1 MQGGGNG
8 AVHMRRRS
16 SRISPNPNNGEGFDQ
31 QQHRQ
36 SVYGGTTRTPKL
48 EQGHQFEPYSTSSR
62 GRRPTLPAGIG
73 AGSRSRA
80 GINTTYLTRLAGY
93 VLRLLSSPRGLIT
106 LGSVTMLWLMTSYIS
121 EHADQLASRPV
132 PPILLPIVRQGG
144 TLVDRISPH
153 YGGRIKNWHDY
164 QVANN
169 PNRQLTP
176 EEIEM
181 QSRHTFHPNG
191 LLLVNPKGRHPIS
204 VLIEDAESKWR
215 RKLEKQSRT
224 LQEAVQEYKQRYRRN
239 PPKGFD
245 KWWDFAERHDIQLRD
260 EYDQIAYDLAPHWAL
275 EAHDSRHRN
284 RVMQD
289 REHTFTAEMTPGH
302 KRVGLHGQHRDLKRA
317 TDIRDLLE
325 MFAQDLPFNLNFTF
339 IIDDNPAVMMPYS
352 QRIRMVELAEQGEYY
367 GPSEFV
373 EPHDPELSYFAQ
385 ACSPNSPLR
394 RSELGHN
401 VQDFSGDARRS
412 FIWDHAKAIDLC
424 QHPEQR
430 RLHGHLM
437 QEGVPFSPLVP
448 LLTFAKTRMHADILA
463 TPLEQ
468 YSDTYVGYEP
478 PWEQKSHNKLLWR
491 GSTTGVE
498 FDKHTPWRQSQ
509 RARLHFLSQNMDGEK
524 PVIFSQGSAVKEANL
539 SIAEMNHL
547 YMDMAF
553 SGEPAQCDPETCEV
567 MRKDIRFKSLIGLE
581 DSNQYKYLIDVDGN
595 GWSGRFHRLMSMK
608 AMILNLV
615 SRSTAF
621 PEWYQDRIQP
631 WVHYVPV
638 KIDYSDL
645 YDIMT
650 YFIGTPDGQGGHDS
664 VAERIGEAGRL
675 WAKNYWRKADMAA
688 YMYRLSLEYS
698 RILHH
703 DEDDVDFVPDI
714 TFD

>member
-1 MQGGGNG
+1 MQGGG
-8 AVHMRRRS
+8 HMRRRS
-16 SRISPNPNNGEGFDQ
+16 SRISPNPGESVTVTGYE
-31 QQHRQ
+31 HRG
-36 SVYGGTTRTPKL
+36 SVYGGSTRTPKL
-48 EQGHQFEPYSTSSR
+48 EQGHQFEHFPSQSR
-62 GRRPTLPAGIG
+62 RRPTLHGPAGV
-73 AGSRSRA
+73 S
-80 GINTTYLTRLAGY
+80 TTSLSRLAGY
-93 VLRLLSSPRGLIT
+93 ALRMLGSPRALVT
-106 LGSVTMLWLMTSYIS
+106 LGSVTLLWLLTSYIS
-121 EHADQLASRPV
+121 EHADQLSSRPV

-144 TLVDRISPH
+144 SLVDKISPH
-153 YGGRIKNWHDY
+153 YGGRIKDWHDY

-169 PNRQLTP
+169 PNRPLTP

-191 LLLVNPKGRHPIS
+191 LLIVNPKGRHPIS

-215 RKLEKQSRT
+215 RKVETQSRT
-224 LQEAVQEYKQRYRRN
+224 LSEAVTEYKRRYRRN

-245 KWWDFAERHDIQLRD
+245 EWWAFAERHDIQLRD

-284 RVMQD
+284 KVMQD
-289 REHTFTAEMTPGH
+289 REHTFTASMRPLD
-302 KRVGLHGQHRDLKRA
+302 KQVGLHGEHKDLKRA

-325 MFAQDLPFNLNFTF
+325 MFSEHLPFSLNLTF

-394 RSELGHN
+394 RFELGES
-401 VQDFSGDARRS
+401 VQDFSGDIQRT

-468 YSDTYVGYEP
+468 YSETYVGYEP

-509 RARLHFLSQNMDGEK
+509 RARLHFLSQTMDGEK
-524 PVIFSQGSAVKEANL
+524 SIIVAQGSAMKEANL
-539 SIAEMNHL
+539 SVADMNHL

-553 SGEPAQCDPETCEV
+553 SGEPAQCDPETCDV
-567 MRKDIRFKSLIGLE
+567 MRKDIKFKSLIGLE
-581 DSNQYKYLIDVDGN
+581 ESNQYKYLIDVDGN

-608 AMILNLV
+608 AMILK
-615 SRSTAF
+615 STAF

-650 YFIGTPDGQGGHDS
+650 YFIGTPDGHGGHDS

-688 YMYRLSLEYS
+688 YMYRLALEYS

-703 DEDDVDFVPDI
+703 DTEDVDFVEEI